1 MIISKNELLEKKEIE
16 LFSKDEIDDS
26 SLKQIDGFISID
38 KFQTKVKA
46 KYVEGMDLAI
56 VELSIDALLNFKSTR
71 TLKPTK
77 LKLKEKENLTYSFT
91 YNKDL
96 EDESIININDNEI
109 DLHDE
114 IVSLVITS
122 IPIKVIVEDDPE
134 SFSKDNWEV
143 ISEDQYNNRKKTSSA
158 FDALKDLDV
167 D

>member
-1 MIISKNELLEKKEIE
+1 M
-16 LFSKDEIDDS
+16 
-26 SLKQIDGFISID
+26 
-38 KFQTKVKA
+38 
-46 KYVEGMDLAI
+46 
-56 VELSIDALLNFKSTR
+56 
-71 TLKPTK
+71 
-77 LKLKEKENLTYSFT
+77 KLKEKENLTYSFT
-91 YNKDL
+91 SNKDL

-122 IPIKVIVEDDPE
+122 IPIKVIGEDDPE
-134 SFSKDNWEV
+134 FFSKDNWEV